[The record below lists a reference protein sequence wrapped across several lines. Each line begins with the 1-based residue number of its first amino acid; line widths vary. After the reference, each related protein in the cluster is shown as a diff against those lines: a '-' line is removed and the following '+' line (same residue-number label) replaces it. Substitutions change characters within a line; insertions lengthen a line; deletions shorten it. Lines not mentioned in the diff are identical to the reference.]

1 MKEPTKWLVEETCD
15 DLSLHDTDSGG
26 ISDICVSCDGRYL
39 VSCGLDGNMFIYLL
53 NITSQQSSTHALR
66 LIYKVRLYYTV
77 PY

>member
-26 ISDICVSCDGRYL
+26 ISDICVSYDGRYL

-53 NITSQQSSTHALR
+53 NITSQQPSTHALR
-66 LIYKVRLYYTV
+66 LLYKVRLCYKV